1 MRILPAFGL
10 GLLGFSAFC
19 APAMAGSGQAL
30 QIIVSKELQQVT
42 VYDGLEVV
50 AQSNV
55 STGKPGHTTPSGIFS
70 ILEKRKF
77 HRSNLYDDAPM
88 PWMQR
93 ITWSGVALHESNH
106 VPPRPAS
113 HGCVRLP
120 AAFAKDLYQL
130 TERGA
135 HVVIS
140 DEPVAPQLLAGDV
153 LPKPRLFEPAPTLS
167 DVPLRASI
175 GSTDGESIEVAM
187 NDPQPGIVEKSVAEE
202 DRSPIYIMI
211 TRTSEQHRVAQ
222 IQQRLNDLGFQ
233 AGTVDG
239 VLGKMTRRAIEDF
252 RAQYRLP
259 PGAGMDER
267 FLDVLEARDGKGEIA
282 NGMLMIRRDFKQ
294 IYSAGVK
301 IELPEKALGTH
312 FMEARDVSSV
322 NGEVKWYGVSLKNHL
337 SDKEAERLGITVPA
351 DDFAFNLPTK
361 ALARVHIPDEARE
374 KMATL
379 LTEGSAIT
387 ITDTGYQ
394 RETGLG
400 TNFVTLTRQP
410 PKT

>member
-1 MRILPAFGL
+1 MRILPAAGW
-10 GLLGFSAFC
+10 GLLGFSILC
-19 APAMAGSGQAL
+19 TPAMAGSGQAL
-30 QIIVSKELQQVT
+30 QIIVSKDLQQVT
-42 VYDGLEVV
+42 VYDGLDVV

-93 ITWSGVALHESNH
+93 ITWSGVALHESRH
-106 VPPRPAS
+106 VPPHPAS

-120 AAFAKDLYQL
+120 ADFAKNLYQL

-140 DEPVAPQLLAGDV
+140 DEPVAPQLLAGNI
-153 LPKPRLFEPAPTLS
+153 LPKPRLPEPAPTLS

-175 GSTDGESIEVAM
+175 GSADGESIEVAM
-187 NDPQPGIVEKSVAEE
+187 NDPQPGIVGDSLAQE

-211 TRTSEQHRVAQ
+211 TRTTQQHRVAQ
-222 IQQRLNDLGFQ
+222 IQNRLNALGFDTG
-233 AGTVDG
+233 AVDG
-239 VLGKMTRRAIEDF
+239 VLGKRTRNAIEDF
-252 RAQYRLP
+252 RTQYNLP
-259 PGAGMDER
+259 PGVGMDDR
-267 FLDVLEARDGKGEIA
+267 FLAVLQARDGKGEIA
-282 NGMLMIRRDFKQ
+282 NGMLMIRRDFKE
-294 IYSAGVK
+294 IYTAGVT
-301 IELPEKALGTH
+301 IEQPEKALGTH
-312 FMEARDVSSV
+312 FMEARNVSPMDGAV
-322 NGEVKWYGVSLKNHL
+322 NWYGVSLKNHL
-337 SDKEAERLGITVPA
+337 GEKEAERLGISIPA

-361 ALARVHIPDEARE
+361 ALLRIHIPDEARE
-374 KMATL
+374 KIATL
-379 LTEGSAIT
+379 LTDGSAIT

-400 TNFVTLTRQP
+400 TNFVTLTRKP
-410 PKT
+410 PKS